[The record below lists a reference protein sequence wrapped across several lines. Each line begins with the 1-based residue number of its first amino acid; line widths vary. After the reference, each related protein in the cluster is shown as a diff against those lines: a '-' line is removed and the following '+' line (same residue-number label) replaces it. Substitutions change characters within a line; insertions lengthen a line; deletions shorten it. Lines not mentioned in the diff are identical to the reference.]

1 MALMNLDSGELRMPL
16 VEMEDKNRDKLAGI
30 LKKNGLI

>member
-16 VEMEDKNRDKLAGI
+16 VEMEDKNRDTLTRI
-30 LKKNGLI
+30 LRKHGLV